1 MATQD
6 ELTSLEGL
14 QPNEK
19 IIAHAKARFRQ
30 CVDFESD
37 ARSHFVN
44 DLKFANADPTNGW
57 QWPNYLWSSR
67 QDDPTGYKPR
77 LTINKVRQHN
87 LLIKNDAKKNPPG
100 IKVNPVGEM
109 ASFKAAQAYM
119 GLIRDIERQSR
130 AKNTYDTAFGF
141 AVDAGIGY
149 IRVVTEYEDDD
160 SFNQTIRLRRVR
172 NPLNVYLDPDSN
184 EVDRSDAR
192 FGFVFEDVPTEE
204 FLRDNPELV
213 GQVNN
218 TIGIETGVDEWVN
231 GDHVRVVEYFSQSLK
246 KDRLVLMI
254 DPDDT
259 AGKKRVIARWSKI
272 PPNIKAMIEANKSI
286 IQEREVQVHE
296 IMWYKIAANK
306 IIDKKKW
313 PGKYIP
319 IVPVVGEETLIEQRL
334 DRKGHTRNMIDAQ
347 RMYNFWTSK
356 ATEQV
361 ALQTNSRWFVP
372 VGATENLETYYQLM
386 NRQNYPFIPYNAV
399 DSEGNPLPPPTPIEP
414 PTMADG
420 FIKGMLVAKDELNMS
435 SGQREE
441 NQGDQTNAMSFK
453 AINAR
458 QQPGEVA
465 TYHFKDGLATAL
477 VQVGFILLDLIPHI
491 YDTKQ
496 VRRILA
502 RDGTEML
509 LQIDPNAEQ
518 PYTEVEDAKEGE
530 AKAVLNPN
538 LGRYWV
544 SPDVGAGYETQRKE
558 AWNAFVQITAQNQEL
573 VTQIGDLMFRYADF
587 PGADEIA
594 ERLRRLVPPNVLGEG
609 PSPDLQ
615 AAQAANEELKKLV
628 AELTDKLAKQ
638 ELQLADKQDQKE
650 INQFKADSDR
660 LKQAG
665 NAVADLGEGTMRP
678 LIEKIIR
685 EMMGAPEP
693 VVGDARRG
701 GDGQAP
707 GTEVAPGAAAP
718 AGGPP
723 VPGARQAAD
732 GQWYVERNGGHY
744 RVEPNG

>member
-1 MATQD
+1 MDDALMATEE
-6 ELTSLEGL
+6 ELNSLDGL
-14 QPNEK
+14 SADEK
-19 IIAHAKARFRQ
+19 IIAKAKARFRQ
-30 CVDFESD
+30 CTDYESD
-37 ARSHFVN
+37 ARSRFVN

-87 LLIKNDAKKNPPG
+87 LQIKNDTKKNPPG
-100 IKVNPVGEM
+100 IKVSPVGEQ
-109 ASFKAAQAYM
+109 ASFKAAQAYL
-119 GLIRDIERQSR
+119 GLIRHIERQSR
-130 AKNTYDTAFGF
+130 AKNAYDAAFGF

-149 IRVVTEYEDDD
+149 WRVVTDYVSDD
-160 SFNQTIRLRRVR
+160 SFDQEIYIRRIR
-172 NPLNVYLDPDSN
+172 NPLNVYMDPDAN

-192 FGFVFEDVPTEE
+192 FAFVFEDVPTEE
-204 FLRDNPELV
+204 FVRDNPGER
-213 GQVNN
+213 GNVNS
-218 TIGIETGVDEWVN
+218 TIGIETGADDWVDK
-231 GDHVRVVEYFSQSLK
+231 DHVRVVEYFEQSLK
-246 KDRLVLMI
+246 KDRLVLML
-254 DPDDT
+254 DPDDPEN
-259 AGKKRVIARWSKI
+259 KKRVIARWSKVPADI
-272 PPNIKAMIEANKSI
+272 REQITANKSI

-306 IIDKKKW
+306 IFDSKVW

-319 IVPVVGEETLIEQRL
+319 IVPVVGEETIVEQRL

-372 VGATENLETYYQLM
+372 VGATENLETYYALM
-386 NRQNYPFIPYNAV
+386 NRQNYPFIPYNSV
-399 DSEGNPLPPPTPIEP
+399 DVDGNALPAPTPIDP
-414 PTMADG
+414 PQMADG
-420 FIKGMLVAKDELNMS
+420 FIKGMLVAKEELNMS

-441 NQGDQTNAMSFK
+441 NQGEQTNAMSFK

-458 QQPGEVA
+458 QQPGETA

-477 VQVGFILLDLIPHI
+477 VQTGFILLDLIPHI

-496 VRRILA
+496 VKRILA

-509 LQIDPNAEQ
+509 LQIDPNAEE
-518 PYTEVEDAKEGE
+518 PYTEVENATEGE
-530 AKAVLNPN
+530 VSAVLNPN

-544 SPDVGAGYETQRKE
+544 SADVGAGYETQRKE

-609 PSPDLQ
+609 PSSDLQ

-665 NAVADLGEGTMRP
+665 NAVADLGEDTMRP

-701 GDGQAP
+701 GDGA
-707 GTEVAPGAAAP
+707 GVAEQPTDGA
-718 AGGPP
+718 P
-723 VPGARQAAD
+723 VPGAKQAPD
-732 GQWYVERNGGHY
+732 GHYYVEVGGRHY
-744 RVEPNG
+744 RVEANQ